1 MFERNRIDNP
11 PEPGAVPVEL
21 TLADGT
27 VAKGKLLVPAGK
39 ALADLLNGAGGFV
52 EFEPYGGERRFVAK
66 SQLASVRPV
75 GVPRVPNLAARARE
89 ADSFDP
95 HGVLGVPRGAAWED
109 IRQAY
114 HSLAKAYHPDRYAS
128 AELPAEVIE
137 YLYAMARRV
146 NAAYAALEPARQIP
160 KPAAAVRATAVY
172 TTSARL

>member
-1 MFERNRIDNP
+1 AVQKAAREVAHEQGTSQRRGPTARPRVRHRCTVPAPSRVVLNDCPGTRRYAMCERNRIDNP

-21 TLADGT
+21 TLTDGT
-27 VAKGKLLVPAGK
+27 VAKVKLLVPAGK
-39 ALADLLNGAGGFV
+39 ALADLLNGGGGFV

-95 HGVLGVPRGAAWED
+95 YALLGVPRGAAWEE

-114 HSLAKAYHPDRYAS
+114 HRLAKAYHPDR
-128 AELPAEVIE
+128 
-137 YLYAMARRV
+137 
-146 NAAYAALEPARQIP
+146 
-160 KPAAAVRATAVY
+160 
-172 TTSARL
+172 